1 MPNNRRILPDFG
13 QVDVAQLLVRNGRA
27 APYPPVIKGK
37 TGEELFHLIL
47 SGIREVYDVSDVC
60 VAGGAARDV
69 AAGVTSHSD
78 VDVFIPIE
86 YKTFLEKFPE
96 LGWSGG
102 LVDQFIRDYSNT
114 KRQGDFRFKTKA
126 RALSVVQGIAVDLV
140 FIEKPLTKENVN
152 SFPIHAQRCV
162 WSLDKGLFMS
172 PEAKK
177 DIENKTF
184 TIDPT
189 ITNKDVIARL
199 LEKINKW
206 QRAGYKGWK
215 VVEPDTKEWWELKK
229 GTEEAKKS
237 QSDIWQE
244 YFDTYERIILEP

>member
-1 MPNNRRILPDFG
+1 MPNNRRIPDWDLERG
-13 QVDVAQLLVRNGRA
+13 AQFLAVNALA
-27 APYPPVIKGK
+27 AHHPPFIKGK

-86 YKTFLEKFPE
+86 YKTFQAKFLE

-102 LVDQFIRDYSNT
+102 LVPQAIRDYSNT
-114 KRQGDFRFKTKA
+114 KRQGNFRFKAKA
-126 RALSVVQGIAVDLV
+126 RALSVVQGTSVDLV
-140 FIEKPLTKENVN
+140 FIEKPLTKENVD

-189 ITNKDVIARL
+189 ITDKDVIASL

-206 QRAGYKGWK
+206 QKAGYKGWK
-215 VVEPDTKEWWELKK
+215 VVEPDTKEWWEVKK
-229 GTEEAKKS
+229 STEEANKS
-237 QSDIWQE
+237 QLATWPK
-244 YFDTYERIILEP
+244 YFDTYDRKG

>member
-1 MPNNRRILPDFG
+1 MPNIRRVGPVWAIQRLGEVRPDGFEIPIHK
-13 QVDVAQLLVRNGRA
+13 L
-27 APYPPVIKGK
+27 YSKGK

-60 VAGGAARDV
+60 VAGGAVRDV

-86 YKTFLEKFPE
+86 YKTFQEKFLE

-102 LVDQFIRDYSNT
+102 LAVQAVRDYSNT
-114 KRQGDFRFKTKA
+114 KRQGDFRFKAEA
-126 RALSVVQGIAVDLV
+126 RARSIVQGIMVDLV
-140 FIEKPLTKENVN
+140 FIETPLTKENVD

-189 ITNKDVIARL
+189 ITDKDVIARL

-206 QRAGYKGWK
+206 QRADYKGWK
-215 VVEPDTKEWWELKK
+215 VVEPDTKEWWEVKEN
-229 GTEEAKKS
+229 TEEAKS
-237 QSDIWQE
+237 QSAKWQE
-244 YFDTYERIILEP
+244 YFDAYERIIREP